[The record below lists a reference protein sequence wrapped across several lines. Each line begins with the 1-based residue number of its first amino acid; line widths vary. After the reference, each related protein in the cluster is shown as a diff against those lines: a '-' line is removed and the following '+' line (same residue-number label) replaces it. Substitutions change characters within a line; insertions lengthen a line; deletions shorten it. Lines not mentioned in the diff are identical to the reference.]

1 MKYKKELNR
10 NFGVD
15 IFKMLE
21 KNELSIK
28 NSISNK
34 NFSQNLRRKQPLQDK
49 QKAESV
55 LYYQHCPEER
65 LKGVLQPEMKGH
77 QTVIQINKKKLRISV
92 KETAYV
98 KLLDKNGHGTA

>member
-1 MKYKKELNR
+1 MNR
-10 NFGVD
+10 QSKILYPTK
-15 IFKMLE
+15 IFFQ
-21 KNELSIK
+21 NEGESK
-28 NSISNK
+28 P
-34 NFSQNLRRKQPLQDK
+34 FQAK

-55 LYYQHCPEER
+55 LYHQPCPEER

-98 KLLDKNGHGTA
+98 NIKSVFIYF